1 MGNDIWNI
9 DRILKLTKEEIKNL
23 RENAH
28 FRGRTDIVAMCDEAL
43 TESLTRLKLKK
54 PKDQSKSSF
63 NIPDNAASEIA
74 ELLLKLPKTSEVM
87 NAQNRLR
94 RLANPA
100 STFMELWRHY
110 VTCAFSSQ
118 MKSDPDTPLGRFA
131 SGNSPLLNLKV
142 VLDRGENPAWFEEE
156 LRAAG
161 LNRMYKKNQEIL
173 KSGRDAFSISKG
185 IDDLLANGKTN
196 AGLGVFIDLASGKVS
211 DRDIA
216 TSTTFSKTI
225 NTNDLYG
232 IGHKQIRNILVNT
245 GLAHNVLP
253 IDSRW
258 KNYVNR
264 RMQFSQLDLSNASRY
279 LAIEDVIRKALLIV
293 LQHRQDIPNL
303 AVLDAVVFAVQSTT
317 GHEGGEW
324 TGGRQ

>member
-1 MGNDIWNI
+1 MATYIWSI
-9 DRILKLTKEEIKNL
+9 DRIRKLTKVEIKNL

-28 FRGRTDIVAMCDEAL
+28 SRGCADIVAMCDGVL
-43 TESLTRLKLKK
+43 TESVTRPKSKK
-54 PKDQSKSSF
+54 SKDQSKSPF
-63 NIPDNAASEIA
+63 NIPDNASSEIA
-74 ELLLKLPKTSEVM
+74 ELLLKLPKTSDVM

-94 RLANPA
+94 WLANPA

-118 MKSDPDTPLGRFA
+118 MKSDPDSPLGRFA
-131 SGNSPLLNLKV
+131 TGNSPLLNLKA
-142 VLDRGENPAWFEEE
+142 VLDQGANPAWFEEE

-161 LNRMYKKNQEIL
+161 LNRMHKKNQEIL
-173 KSGRDAFSISKG
+173 KSGRDAFLISRG
-185 IDDLLANGKTN
+185 NDDLLVNGKKG

-216 TSTTFSKTI
+216 TSAAFSKTI
-225 NTNDLYG
+225 NTDDLYG

-258 KNYVNR
+258 KNYVNGR
-264 RMQFSQLDLSNASRY
+264 LQFSQLDLSNANRY
-279 LAIEDVIRKALLIV
+279 LAIEDVIRKALLIA

-317 GHEGGEW
+317 GHEDGEW